1 MNNTG
6 IYNANTHN
14 TDQNIYSRQN
24 FKQYHTNKSNIC
36 GISDDKTDCS
46 RQSAFC
52 DSTNYADLP
61 LGCVCEGTEVRNSAD
76 ENVKI
81 YNIKHS
87 HQTIEQA
94 PKMPLHWQQ
103 PHLENRRHVTLVS
116 LQCSHRSL

>member
-1 MNNTG
+1 MNNTR

-14 TDQNIYSRQN
+14 NCQNISSRLN
-24 FKQYHTNKSNIC
+24 FKQYQANQLNIC

-52 DSTNYADLP
+52 DGTSYADLP

-76 ENVKI
+76 EIVKI

-87 HQTIEQA
+87 HQTI
-94 PKMPLHWQQ
+94 
-103 PHLENRRHVTLVS
+103 
-116 LQCSHRSL
+116 

>member
-24 FKQYHTNKSNIC
+24 FKQYNTNKSNIC

-87 HQTIEQA
+87 HQSI
-94 PKMPLHWQQ
+94 
-103 PHLENRRHVTLVS
+103 
-116 LQCSHRSL
+116 

>member
-1 MNNTG
+1 MNNTR

-14 TDQNIYSRQN
+14 NGQNISSRLN
-24 FKQYHTNKSNIC
+24 FKQYQANQLNIC

-46 RQSAFC
+46 RQNAFC
-52 DSTNYADLP
+52 NGANYADLP

-87 HQTIEQA
+87 HQPI
-94 PKMPLHWQQ
+94 
-103 PHLENRRHVTLVS
+103 
-116 LQCSHRSL
+116 

>member
-14 TDQNIYSRQN
+14 TDQNIY
-24 FKQYHTNKSNIC
+24 NIC

-52 DSTNYADLP
+52 DSANYADLP

-87 HQTIEQA
+87 HQPI
-94 PKMPLHWQQ
+94 
-103 PHLENRRHVTLVS
+103 
-116 LQCSHRSL
+116 

>member
-52 DSTNYADLP
+52 DSTKLC
-61 LGCVCEGTEVRNSAD
+61 GFTTRMRMRRN
-76 ENVKI
+76 
-81 YNIKHS
+81 
-87 HQTIEQA
+87 
-94 PKMPLHWQQ
+94 
-103 PHLENRRHVTLVS
+103 
-116 LQCSHRSL
+116 

>member
-81 YNIKHS
+81 
-87 HQTIEQA
+87 
-94 PKMPLHWQQ
+94 
-103 PHLENRRHVTLVS
+103 
-116 LQCSHRSL
+116 LQYKALSSDYLASSQNATALAAATFNESTPCDIGIFTV

>member
-14 TDQNIYSRQN
+14 TDQNI
-24 FKQYHTNKSNIC
+24 
-36 GISDDKTDCS
+36 CS

-87 HQTIEQA
+87 HQPI
-94 PKMPLHWQQ
+94 
-103 PHLENRRHVTLVS
+103 
-116 LQCSHRSL
+116 

>member
-24 FKQYHTNKSNIC
+24 FKQYHTNKSSIC

-52 DSTNYADLP
+52 DSKTMRIYHSDAYAKELK
-61 LGCVCEGTEVRNSAD
+61 LETVLTKMS
-76 ENVKI
+76 KF
-81 YNIKHS
+81 
-87 HQTIEQA
+87 TI
-94 PKMPLHWQQ
+94 
-103 PHLENRRHVTLVS
+103 
-116 LQCSHRSL
+116 

>member
-24 FKQYHTNKSNIC
+24 YKQKHTNKSNNSGKTNAKTACSSQRAIC
-36 GISDDKTDCS
+36 K
-46 RQSAFC
+46 
-52 DSTNYADLP
+52 STNYADLP

-87 HQTIEQA
+87 HQPI
-94 PKMPLHWQQ
+94 
-103 PHLENRRHVTLVS
+103 
-116 LQCSHRSL
+116 

>member
-1 MNNTG
+1 MNNTR

-14 TDQNIYSRQN
+14 NDQNISNWHNY
-24 FKQYHTNKSNIC
+24 KQYHTNHLNIC

-52 DSTNYADLP
+52 DGTSYADLP

-76 ENVKI
+76 EIVKI

-87 HQTIEQA
+87 HQTI
-94 PKMPLHWQQ
+94 
-103 PHLENRRHVTLVS
+103 
-116 LQCSHRSL
+116 

>member
-14 TDQNIYSRQN
+14 TDQNIYNRQN

-46 RQSAFC
+46 HQSAFC
-52 DSTNYADLP
+52 DSANYADLP

-87 HQTIEQA
+87 HQPI
-94 PKMPLHWQQ
+94 
-103 PHLENRRHVTLVS
+103 
-116 LQCSHRSL
+116 

>member
-1 MNNTG
+1 MSNTG

-24 FKQYHTNKSNIC
+24 FKQYNTNKSNIC

-87 HQTIEQA
+87 SAYLASSQNATALAAATFRESTPCDIGIFT
-94 PKMPLHWQQ
+94 
-103 PHLENRRHVTLVS
+103 V
-116 LQCSHRSL
+116 